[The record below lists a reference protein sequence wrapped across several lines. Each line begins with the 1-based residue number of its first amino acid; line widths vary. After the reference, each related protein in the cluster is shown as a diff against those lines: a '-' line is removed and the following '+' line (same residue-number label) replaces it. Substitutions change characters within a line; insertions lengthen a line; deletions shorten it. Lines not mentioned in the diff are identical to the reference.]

1 LPSIGRPLLHQH
13 LAKADRCR
21 RRNFLDID
29 VAANPQSLD
38 SYIQYIEVVLQK
50 TIDGAA
56 ALGSLLT
63 RIDMQTTFGQTLMAT
78 IEKGGGRLVDAD
90 MNETSTRLKALQT
103 REQLGIQ
110 ALQIASSNAQ
120 NILQLFR

>member
-1 LPSIGRPLLHQH
+1 MSSTPAPASRESGSR
-13 LAKADRCR
+13 R

-38 SYIQYIEVVLQK
+38 SYIQYIEVVLQ
-50 TIDGAA
+50 
-56 ALGSLLT
+56 
-63 RIDMQTTFGQTLMAT
+63 TTFAQTLMAT
-78 IEKGGGRLVDAD
+78 IEKGVGRLVDAD
-90 MNETSTRLKALQT
+90 MNETSTRLKELQT

-110 ALQIASSNAQ
+110 ALQIANSNAQ